1 MKVLFVTSGWRT
13 HFFLVAP
20 LAWACRAAGHDVRV
34 AGPPSGA
41 GTVLEAGLPYVP
53 VGPSIDFAEVRR
65 RTVEDERSGQDDG
78 GAVLAEWQKSTFAP
92 TADVMRLATVWR
104 PDVVVAD
111 PMSVGG
117 FVAALRTGV
126 PAVRHLFGVDILGSP
141 GGERLWEILPGF
153 AEHFA
158 EFGVELRGDPAA
170 LTLDP
175 CPPSMQRPPLP
186 TRRQI
191 RFVPYNG
198 PGTVPAWL
206 LDPPARP
213 RAVVTWGAS
222 SVWAAGERTFLVP
235 QALEALAAE
244 GLDAVVT
251 LGTGQ
256 DRFLPGG
263 VPEGTRLLENF
274 PVHLL
279 LPHTELLV
287 HHGGSATILTG
298 ALHRVPQLCLPH
310 LPEQVTD
317 SEAYAAT
324 GAGRCL
330 PAETATVDTLR
341 AAIRALRTEHAA
353 AAARL
358 QAEMRAQTPL
368 ADVVRMLE
376 ALAVRNPAPTPA
388 PTPTV

>member
-1 MKVLFVTSGWRT
+1 
-13 HFFLVAP
+13 
-20 LAWACRAAGHDVRV
+20 
-34 AGPPSGA
+34 
-41 GTVLEAGLPYVP
+41 
-53 VGPSIDFAEVRR
+53 
-65 RTVEDERSGQDDG
+65 
-78 GAVLAEWQKSTFAP
+78 
-92 TADVMRLATVWR
+92 
-104 PDVVVAD
+104 VAD

-141 GGERLWEILPGF
+141 DGERLWEILPGF

-158 EFGVELRGDPAA
+158 EFGVVLSGDPAA

-191 RFVPYNG
+191 RFIPYNG

-206 LDPPARP
+206 LDPPAGP

-222 SVWAAGERTFLVP
+222 SVWAAGESTFLVP
-235 QALEALAAE
+235 RVWEALRAE
-244 GLDAVVT
+244 GLDPVVT

-256 DRFLPGG
+256 DRFLPDGVADGG
-263 VPEGTRLLENF
+263 RLLENF

-279 LPHTELLV
+279 LAHAELLV

-298 ALHRVPQLCLPH
+298 ALHGVPQLCLPH

-330 PAETATVDTLR
+330 PAAGATVE
-341 AAIRALRTEHAA
+341 AIRTAVRALRTEHAG

-358 QAEMRAQTPL
+358 RAEMRAQTPL
-368 ADVVRMLE
+368 ADVVRLLE
-376 ALAVRNPAPTPA
+376 ALALKN